1 MDDTLVDL
9 SYLIERDIHLAIV
22 TDKDPEALEVIRHSC
37 AHLLA
42 YAVKELYPQAQ
53 VTIGPVVEN
62 GFYYDFAYTKSFT
75 PEDLI
80 LIEKKMHELAKLDEP
95 VVRSVM
101 PRESAITYFEGLG
114 EHYKA
119 ELITSIAQGEEVS
132 LYAQGRFTDLCRGPH
147 IPSTGKLK
155 VFKLMKLAGAYWRGD
170 SKNAMLQRI
179 YGTAWIKKEDQEAH
193 LHMLAEAEKRDHR
206 KLGKQLDLFHFQEEA
221 PGLIFWHP
229 KGWSIWQ
236 QVEQYMRKIYQDH
249 GYQEVKAPQILD
261 RSLWEKSGH
270 WENYQEH
277 MFTTESENR
286 TYALKPMN
294 CPGHVLIFN
303 SGLHSYR
310 DLPLRFG
317 EFGQCVRNEPSGA
330 LHGLM
335 RVRGFTQ
342 DDGHIFCT
350 ENQIQAEVAAFDRVV
365 RSVYQDFGFTEVMVK
380 LALRPEKRVG
390 ADLVWDK
397 AEEALRSAMLLS
409 GEPWEELPG
418 EGAFYGPKIEYHLKD
433 SIGRSWQCGT
443 IQVDFS
449 MPTRLGAEYVADD
462 NTRKAPVMLH
472 RAIVGSLERF
482 IGILIE
488 NHAGAMPVWLAP
500 SQAIVMNI
508 SENSAAYAQ
517 QVAQILK
524 KQGFRVSADLRNEK
538 ITYKIR
544 DHALQKIP
552 YLVVV
557 GDKERDSNLVAVRAR
572 GGADLGT
579 MSIEA
584 FEKRLQEEVSNKVSS
599 SSHGSAVVE

>member
-1 MDDTLVDL
+1 M
-9 SYLIERDIHLAIV
+9 
-22 TDKDPEALEVIRHSC
+22 
-37 AHLLA
+37 
-42 YAVKELYPQAQ
+42 
-53 VTIGPVVEN
+53 
-62 GFYYDFAYTKSFT
+62 
-75 PEDLI
+75 
-80 LIEKKMHELAKLDEP
+80 
-95 VVRSVM
+95 
-101 PRESAITYFEGLG
+101 
-114 EHYKA
+114 
-119 ELITSIAQGEEVS
+119 
-132 LYAQGRFTDLCRGPH
+132 
-147 IPSTGKLK
+147 
-155 VFKLMKLAGAYWRGD
+155 
-170 SKNAMLQRI
+170 
-179 YGTAWIKKEDQEAH
+179 
-193 LHMLAEAEKRDHR
+193 
-206 KLGKQLDLFHFQEEA
+206 
-221 PGLIFWHP
+221 
-229 KGWSIWQ
+229 
-236 QVEQYMRKIYQDH
+236 
-249 GYQEVKAPQILD
+249 
-261 RSLWEKSGH
+261 
-270 WENYQEH
+270 
-277 MFTTESENR
+277 
-286 TYALKPMN
+286 
-294 CPGHVLIFN
+294 
-303 SGLHSYR
+303 
-310 DLPLRFG
+310 
-317 EFGQCVRNEPSGA
+317 
-330 LHGLM
+330 
-335 RVRGFTQ
+335 
-342 DDGHIFCT
+342 
-350 ENQIQAEVAAFDRVV
+350 
-365 RSVYQDFGFTEVMVK
+365 
-380 LALRPEKRVG
+380 
-390 ADLVWDK
+390 
-397 AEEALRSAMLLS
+397 S

-584 FEKRLQEEVSNKVSS
+584 FEKRLQEEISNKVSS
-599 SSHGSAVVE
+599 SSQGSAVVE